1 MSNEIK
7 IVGSPA
13 AIPDSSDDRVDDI
26 TFQPLLEH
34 MLNGVAY
41 CHMLYEGGQPSDFIY
56 LYTNPSFEQLTGLKN
71 VTGKLV
77 SDVIPGIR
85 QSDPGLFEIFGS
97 VAAGGDAVKFETSIE
112 ALGMWFSLSV
122 YSPKQGHF
130 VAMFDVITQ
139 RKLTEEQLKQS
150 EETYRTLFETTV
162 QGIVYQN
169 TEGRIISANP
179 AAERLLGLTLDQM
192 QGRTSIDPRW
202 GAIHED
208 GSAFLGETHPI
219 MLAMKT
225 GKPVS
230 GVVMGINNPMFEHP
244 VWIRIN
250 AIPVF
255 KKGTDEID
263 YAYSSFEDITERK
276 KAKEEL
282 EKNRQQLLQNEEQL
296 RYVLQGSELGFW
308 DWNIVTNE
316 VQRNERWGEML
327 GYTYEELKNTTRQ
340 WTDFIYPDDRER
352 AWQSI
357 HDVLEGNSPAHKAEY
372 RMLHKDGGIRWILD
386 QANVIQRSANG
397 KPIRMSGTHTDI
409 TERKK
414 SEDMNRE
421 NSLRLNRILDNL
433 FTYVALLDINGVV
446 QEINKAPLVRG
457 GYRREDVIGQ
467 LFYDAPLWNYDDE
480 VRTQLIAAIN
490 AAKQGVDSRYDV
502 AVKMGDELVPIDLQI
517 APVRDSSG
525 QIIGLLPTAVDITK
539 RKKAEETTLAAKK
552 QLELMTA
559 TVPGVVY
566 QFMTTPQGRWSF
578 LYVSKGI
585 EDLYEI
591 TAEEVYHDHLALTDR
606 ILSDDRASYIE
617 SVERSTASLSYW
629 EHEHRIMTLNG
640 KIKWVLGKA
649 TTQQQ
654 ADGSVL
660 WSGIL
665 TDITERVLLM
675 QELEQLAKTD
685 VLTGL
690 VNRRQFLEL
699 AELEITR
706 SRRYNNMLTIMMMDI
721 DYFKTVND
729 TYGHKAGD
737 LVLQKL
743 ATICKDVLR
752 EVDIIGRLGG
762 EEFAVLL
769 PETVGMEAMDVAE
782 RIRQELENASVDLPD
797 QATTVKFTVSI
808 GIATMTSRQET
819 IDSLLQDADAAL
831 YQAKNSGRNKIVS

>member
-192 QGRTSIDPRW
+192 KGRTSIDPRW

-250 AIPVF
+250 AIPIF

-357 HDVLEGNSPAHKAEY
+357 HDGNF
-372 RMLHKDGGIRWILD
+372 
-386 QANVIQRSANG
+386 
-397 KPIRMSGTHTDI
+397 
-409 TERKK
+409 
-414 SEDMNRE
+414 
-421 NSLRLNRILDNL
+421 SLVTGNTLRN
-433 FTYVALLDINGVV
+433 
-446 QEINKAPLVRG
+446 
-457 GYRREDVIGQ
+457 Q
-467 LFYDAPLWNYDDE
+467 L
-480 VRTQLIAAIN
+480 
-490 AAKQGVDSRYDV
+490 K
-502 AVKMGDELVPIDLQI
+502 
-517 APVRDSSG
+517 
-525 QIIGLLPTAVDITK
+525 
-539 RKKAEETTLAAKK
+539 
-552 QLELMTA
+552 
-559 TVPGVVY
+559 
-566 QFMTTPQGRWSF
+566 
-578 LYVSKGI
+578 
-585 EDLYEI
+585 
-591 TAEEVYHDHLALTDR
+591 
-606 ILSDDRASYIE
+606 
-617 SVERSTASLSYW
+617 
-629 EHEHRIMTLNG
+629 
-640 KIKWVLGKA
+640 
-649 TTQQQ
+649 
-654 ADGSVL
+654 
-660 WSGIL
+660 
-665 TDITERVLLM
+665 
-675 QELEQLAKTD
+675 
-685 VLTGL
+685 
-690 VNRRQFLEL
+690 
-699 AELEITR
+699 
-706 SRRYNNMLTIMMMDI
+706 
-721 DYFKTVND
+721 
-729 TYGHKAGD
+729 
-737 LVLQKL
+737 
-743 ATICKDVLR
+743 
-752 EVDIIGRLGG
+752 
-762 EEFAVLL
+762 
-769 PETVGMEAMDVAE
+769 
-782 RIRQELENASVDLPD
+782 
-797 QATTVKFTVSI
+797 
-808 GIATMTSRQET
+808 
-819 IDSLLQDADAAL
+819 
-831 YQAKNSGRNKIVS
+831 

>member
-34 MLNGVAY
+34 MLSGVAY

-276 KAKEEL
+276 KEKEEL

-457 GYRREDVIGQ
+457 GYRREDIIGQ

-649 TTQQQ
+649 TPQQQ

>member
-13 AIPDSSDDRVDDI
+13 SIPDSSDDRVDDI

-250 AIPVF
+250 AIPIF

-340 WTDFIYPDDRER
+340 WTDFIYPGDRER

-397 KPIRMSGTHTDI
+397 KPTRISGTHTDI
-409 TERKK
+409 TERKQR
-414 SEDMNRE
+414 EDMNRE

-433 FTYVALLDINGVV
+433 FTYVALLDTNGVV

-467 LFYDAPLWNYDDE
+467 LFYDAPWWNYDDE

-539 RKKAEETTLAAKK
+539 RKKAEETTLAAKQ

-585 EDLYEI
+585 EDLYEM
-591 TAEEVYHDHLALTDR
+591 TAEEIYQDHLALTDR
-606 ILSDDRASYIE
+606 ILSDDREAYID
-617 SVERSTASLSYW
+617 SVERSAANLSYW

-649 TTQQQ
+649 TPQQQ

-665 TDITERVLLM
+665 MDITERVLLM

-699 AELEITR
+699 AELEIAR

-769 PETVGMEAMDVAE
+769 PKTVGMEAMDVAE
-782 RIRQELENASVDLPD
+782 RIRQELEKAKVDLPG

-831 YQAKNSGRNKIVS
+831 YQAKNSGRNKVVS

>member
-327 GYTYEELKNTTRQ
+327 GYAYEELKNTTRQ

-649 TTQQQ
+649 TPQQQ